1 MRGHEE
7 SVSGAGHQESY
18 RHKDSVSRHQM
29 NLLVPNLGST
39 SLKYQILEMPSER
52 VLARGRSERVRDY
65 GEAIAQIGAGGVP
78 VDAVAFKAVHA
89 GPRYCGTFVIDDALL
104 RALEEFLPAAPA
116 HNAIYLAAIRAFRE
130 SLPGIPLVAAFET
143 EFHSHHARLRVRS
156 TAYPPIGAR
165 KASGSTDFT
174 APRTSTWP
182 SAAPTMLGRQTRLV
196 SCHLGGSSSMC
207 AIDCGRSIDTSMGFS
222 PQSGLEN
229 ATRHGDLDAFA
240 VLFMMERHGWTCAQ
254 VREQLAK
261 GGGLAGLSGIEGGD
275 VRDLE
280 QAAAAGD
287 RRAAEALQV
296 FVYQVK
302 KTIGAYAAA
311 MGGLDAVAFTGGIGE
326 NSASLR
332 AACCHGLEFLGIAL
346 DPESNEHGSG
356 DRLVSNG
363 RWRCG
368 AGNQRRDDGS
378 PPRVPIVD
386 RRLRYTRIMIDA
398 AVLTISDSV
407 HAGTRADVSGPAVRQ
422 RLEQL
427 GWSVSVAEVMPDD
440 AARHRAAAGC
450 AGRQPSRG
458 GHLHHRRHGRGGARC
473 YSGSHPRSLAQR
485 DSRPRRIDARPR
497 IAFYAHGGPFAGH
510 RRHARQTC

>member
-1 MRGHEE
+1 
-7 SVSGAGHQESY
+7 
-18 RHKDSVSRHQM
+18 M

-39 SLKYQILEMPSER
+39 SLKYQILEMPSEK
-52 VLARGRSERVRDY
+52 VLARGRFERVRDS
-65 GEAIAQIGAGGVP
+65 GDAIGQIAAGGVP

-89 GPRYCGTFVIDDALL
+89 GPQYRGTFAIDDNVL

-130 SLPGIPLVAAFET
+130 SMPGIPLVAAFET
-143 EFHSHHARLRVRS
+143 EFHATMPACARLYGVPAAWRAEGVFK
-156 TAYPPIGAR
+156 YGFHGASHQYVAER
-165 KASGSTDFT
+165 
-174 APRTSTWP
+174 
-182 SAAPTMLGRQTRLV
+182 SAALLGRQTRLV

-207 AIDCGRSIDTSMGFS
+207 AIDRGRSIDTTMGFS

-240 VLFMMERHGWTCAQ
+240 VLFMMERHNWTCGQ

-287 RRAAEALQV
+287 ERAAEALRV

-302 KTIGAYAAA
+302 KTTGAYAAA

-326 NSASLR
+326 NSARLR

-346 DPESNEHGSG
+346 DPELNERGSG

-363 RWRCG
+363 LVAVIALATNEELIVARRAFQLLTGACG
-368 AGNQRRDDGS
+368 
-378 PPRVPIVD
+378 
-386 RRLRYTRIMIDA
+386 T
-398 AVLTISDSV
+398 
-407 HAGTRADVSGPAVRQ
+407 
-422 RLEQL
+422 
-427 GWSVSVAEVMPDD
+427 
-440 AARHRAAAGC
+440 
-450 AGRQPSRG
+450 
-458 GHLHHRRHGRGGARC
+458 
-473 YSGSHPRSLAQR
+473 LA
-485 DSRPRRIDARPR
+485 S
-497 IAFYAHGGPFAGH
+497 
-510 RRHARQTC
+510 